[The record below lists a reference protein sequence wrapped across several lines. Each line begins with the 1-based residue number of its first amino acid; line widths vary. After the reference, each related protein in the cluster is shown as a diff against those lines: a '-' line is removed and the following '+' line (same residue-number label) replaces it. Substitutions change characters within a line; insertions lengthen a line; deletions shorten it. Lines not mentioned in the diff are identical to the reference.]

1 MRDGWVRRDTGGRSL
16 PLVCTTQPQVI
27 VLQTVE
33 PPCIK
38 IQHITDLELRNVDTQ
53 TGVLAIHLVSKS
65 TKQPL
70 LPT

>member
-1 MRDGWVRRDTGGRSL
+1 MRDGWVRGDTGGRSL

-38 IQHITDLELRNVDTQ
+38 KSTITDLELHRKHTEI
-53 TGVLAIHLVSKS
+53 LATHFV
-65 TKQPL
+65 
-70 LPT
+70 